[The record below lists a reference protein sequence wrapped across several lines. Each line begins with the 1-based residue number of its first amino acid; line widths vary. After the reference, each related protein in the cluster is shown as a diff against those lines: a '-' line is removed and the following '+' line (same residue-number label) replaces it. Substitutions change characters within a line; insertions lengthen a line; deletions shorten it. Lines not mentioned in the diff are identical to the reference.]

1 MNQNYFSN
9 RSLML
14 ISKHPNI
21 RQINNT
27 SFLLDK
33 NHMYKFD
40 YPLRCTHG
48 NLISLRFDN

>member
-1 MNQNYFSN
+1 
-9 RSLML
+9 ML

-33 NHMYKFD
+33 NHTYKFD
-40 YPLRCTHG
+40 YPLRYTYE
-48 NLISLRFDN
+48 NLIFLHFDN